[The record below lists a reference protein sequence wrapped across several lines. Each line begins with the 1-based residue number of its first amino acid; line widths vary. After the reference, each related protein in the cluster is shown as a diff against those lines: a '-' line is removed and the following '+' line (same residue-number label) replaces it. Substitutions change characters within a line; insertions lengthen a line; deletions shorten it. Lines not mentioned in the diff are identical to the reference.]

1 MGGVQQSVVCVP
13 CLSAEYMLLV
23 RQSFGHCVF
32 LWLYNHQVIILKIK
46 GFKNI
51 ILKKKNQNTF
61 SLLCDIDVCV
71 CASVCV
77 CVLEVDIEIDIH
89 IYTTIIMIAA
99 AIY

>member
-1 MGGVQQSVVCVP
+1 MGGVQQSMVRVP

-23 RQSFGHCVF
+23 RQSVRHCVF

-51 ILKKKNQNTF
+51 ILKKKKQNTF
-61 SLLCDIDVCV
+61 SLLCDIDMC
-71 CASVCV
+71 VCV